1 MTILFY
7 ARANLEKT
15 FLCSLLL
22 TVIVVDNVSYSSIF
36 YDRTASNGGKNMN
49 NTVNQRQPFQNG
61 IYIYILKGNKVY
73 IAPELKKESKK

>member
-7 ARANLEKT
+7 ARAHLEKT

-36 YDRTASNGGKNMN
+36 YDRTASKGGKNMN
-49 NTVNQRQPFQNG
+49 NTVNQRKPFQNG
-61 IYIYILKGNKVY
+61 IYMMQLLSGAEHFGNV
-73 IAPELKKESKK
+73 INVT